1 MTKNEI
7 IRPLMIS
14 RIHEKIKEDKIVISQ
29 FYNLFI
35 NDYLIIYILENVGNN
50 IDTNIAKL
58 WSVFNL
64 FKDNKKKK
72 NYITYESFSNVAKA
86 LNLKIDSEKLK
97 MCFQKYNDELKF
109 EEFKKLILGDEE
121 KEDKLTKDSTKNG
134 GLSAAKK
141 M

>member
-58 WSVFNL
+58 F
-64 FKDNKKKK
+64 FKNRK
-72 NYITYESFSNVAKA
+72 
-86 LNLKIDSEKLK
+86 
-97 MCFQKYNDELKF
+97 
-109 EEFKKLILGDEE
+109 E
-121 KEDKLTKDSTKNG
+121 KEQEKEKIVDNDILLGISRKINFIECYDYPI
-134 GLSAAKK
+134 
-141 M
+141 